1 MISQALEL
9 KETACMLVT
18 ALKACKRRMAT
29 AESLTGGL
37 IAASVISIPGAS
49 ECLEEGYITYSD
61 AAKSKMLGIA
71 REDIREWKA
80 VSENTARAM
89 AENVAR
95 IAGCE
100 YGVSATGVAGP
111 DKEDGQDVGTV
122 FIGCSYPDENGNRS
136 CEVRR
141 LSLSGT
147 RNEIRTRTV
156 LQAMKL
162 LLGHMPAGQT
172 SRH

>member
-9 KETACMLVT
+9 KETACIIVT
-18 ALKACKRRMAT
+18 TLKACGRRMAT

-37 IAASVISIPGAS
+37 IAASIISIPGAS

-61 AAKSKMLGIA
+61 AAKSKMLGIPA
-71 REDIREWKA
+71 ENIREWKA

-89 AENVAR
+89 AEMA
-95 IAGCE
+95 AKLADCE

-122 FIGCSYPDENGNRS
+122 FIGCSYPDENGGRA

-156 LQAMKL
+156 VLALKL
-162 LLGHMPAGQT
+162 LLSHMPARQKD
-172 SRH
+172 RR

>member
-18 ALKACKRRMAT
+18 ALKACGRKMAT

-61 AAKSKMLGIA
+61 AAKSKMLEIP

-89 AENVAR
+89 AENAAR
-95 IAGCE
+95 LAGCE

-122 FIGCSYPDENGNRS
+122 FIGCSYPDEMGGRA

-156 LQAMKL
+156 LSALKL
-162 LLGHMPAGQT
+162 LLGHMPERQK